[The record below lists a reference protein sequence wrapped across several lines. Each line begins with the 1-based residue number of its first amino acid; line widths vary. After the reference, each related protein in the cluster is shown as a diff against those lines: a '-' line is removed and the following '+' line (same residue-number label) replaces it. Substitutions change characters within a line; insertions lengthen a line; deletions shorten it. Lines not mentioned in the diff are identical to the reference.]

1 MRRIKFVSAWLLA
14 VFLLSGPRISIAE
27 EKLLGH
33 ITSLSG
39 TVQLKR
45 EKDTAWI
52 DAAMDMPIYVGDTI
66 QTLENGMGTI
76 TFIDESV
83 LKINPNSKIALD
95 TIISPV
101 EKKSSV
107 LLFFGRIW
115 NRVSQKAL
123 RKRVVEVQTP
133 TAICGVRG
141 TEFETAS
148 YEDGTM
154 FVRVDSGRIEVDNEQ
169 DQNILSANEGTRLS
183 FDTKTI
189 QPQPGMQPDW
199 EREEKDGRKNLFSDG
214 EKYGGHVKKEIS
226 RRNDH
231 LKGLVKKSA
240 GLAKKREDYLAT
252 AQEAKDKGDEIAYES
267 NMQRASE
274 VNQELKELNKQIAF
288 YGRRLECHFG
298 LFSHYGDLAKD
309 PVLSTMFRGKDFI
322 LKELDNVEMI
332 RAEFDAMIEEGMK
345 ISMEDM
351 EDLMDEMR
359 QKMDAFRS
367 KEGKRDPFRDL

>member
-1 MRRIKFVSAWLLA
+1 MIRIKFVSACVLA
-14 VFLLSGPRISIAE
+14 IFLLGVPQISMTE
-27 EKLLGH
+27 DKLLGH

-45 EKDTAWI
+45 VKDTAWI
-52 DAAMDMPIYVGDTI
+52 EAVMDMPIYVGDTI
-66 QTLENGMGTI
+66 QTMKNGQGII

-115 NRVSQKAL
+115 NKISKKAL

-154 FVRVDSGRIEVDNEQ
+154 LVRVDSGRIEVDNEQ
-169 DQNILSANEGTRLS
+169 DQSILSANEGARLS

-189 QPQPGMQPDW
+189 QTQPGMQPDW
-199 EREEKDGRKNLFSDG
+199 ERGEKDGRENLFSDG
-214 EKYGGHVKKEIS
+214 EKYGGYVKNEIN

-231 LKGLVKKSA
+231 LRGLVKKSA
-240 GLAKKREDYLAT
+240 DLAKKREDYIAA
-252 AQEAKDKGDEIAYES
+252 AQEAKDQGDEIAYES
-267 NMQRASE
+267 NMQRATE

-309 PVLSTMFRGKDFI
+309 PVLSTMFRGKEFI

-359 QKMDAFRS
+359 EKMDVFRS
-367 KEGKRDPFRDL
+367 KKEKGDPFRDL